1 MRYKLP
7 IILFVLGCSTDLAPD
22 KLFKYDICLDEV
34 NVAVTGF
41 FLDCFEMLCMVLCCF
56 VNQLLLPTIDFTSRS
71 LFNVQ
76 YYFRHN
82 VHIWFLFNRLTFV
95 YKHTD
100 YCVRSFYS
108 FTRTFF
114 VRGALAAASV
124 LVVLMFASSMNT
136 GVLVGYGEFVYG

>member
-1 MRYKLP
+1 MRYKFL

-22 KLFKYDICLDEV
+22 NLFKNDICLDEV

-41 FLDCFEMLCMVLCCF
+41 FLDCFAMFCMVLCCF
-56 VNQLLLPTIDFTSRS
+56 VNQLLLPAIDFTSRS

-95 YKHTD
+95 YKHTE
-100 YCVRSFYS
+100 YCVRSAS
-108 FTRTFF
+108 TRS
-114 VRGALAAASV
+114 REH
-124 LVVLMFASSMNT
+124 SSC
-136 GVLVGYGEFVYG
+136 VEL